1 MTANNCWRI
10 INKIKMR
17 NNKNNNGSGNYS
29 KSFFLNLKNKNRE
42 NTNTEI
48 NKLRT
53 NQKITELEQKNI
65 KK

>member
-1 MTANNCWRI
+1 
-10 INKIKMR
+10 MR

-29 KSFFLNLKNKNRE
+29 KSFLKNLKNKNRE